1 MSCKALCRPLSPERR
16 TTGKLVTKDIENAAY
31 RVERLKR
38 LKGINLYAQA
48 ERNDRKGIVP
58 NALQKEF
65 AQRFVYGRC
74 YLVYFRRQGLIDR
87 NIRVACPAAD
97 CRRRQIRV
105 FRREIKDF
113 A

>member
-1 MSCKALCRPLSPERR
+1 M
-16 TTGKLVTKDIENAAY
+16 TKDIENAAY

-74 YLVYFRRQGLIDR
+74 YLKESWAEYLTRHKEKRLQQCL
-87 NIRVACPAAD
+87 
-97 CRRRQIRV
+97 
-105 FRREIKDF
+105 
-113 A
+113 

>member
-1 MSCKALCRPLSPERR
+1 M
-16 TTGKLVTKDIENAAY
+16 TKDLENAAY

-38 LKGINLYAQA
+38 LKGISIYAQA

-74 YLVYFRRQGLIDR
+74 YLKESWGEYLTRHTEKRLK
-87 NIRVACPAAD
+87 A
-97 CRRRQIRV
+97 
-105 FRREIKDF
+105 
-113 A
+113 